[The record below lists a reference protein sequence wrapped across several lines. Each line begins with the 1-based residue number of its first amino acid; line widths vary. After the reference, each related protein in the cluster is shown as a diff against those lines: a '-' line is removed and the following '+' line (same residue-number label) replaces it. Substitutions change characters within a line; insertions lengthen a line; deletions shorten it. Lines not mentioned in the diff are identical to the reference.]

1 MLNTEPRLSKINT
14 LHDENTFAVHYRNL
28 CDKLSQKGGRI
39 TESEERRLQQFKNLD
54 KEEYLKRENLFE

>member
-1 MLNTEPRLSKINT
+1 MLNTDRISKINT
-14 LHDENTFAVHYRNL
+14 LQDENTFAVHYRNL
-28 CDKLSQKGGRI
+28 CDKLAQKGGRI